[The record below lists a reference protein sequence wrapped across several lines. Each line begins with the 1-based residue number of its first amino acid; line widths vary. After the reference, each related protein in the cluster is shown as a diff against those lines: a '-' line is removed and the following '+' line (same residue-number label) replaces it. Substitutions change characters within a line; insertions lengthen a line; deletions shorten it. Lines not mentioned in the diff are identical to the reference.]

1 MLATDV
7 AAVAVGDGVAVAVPP
22 LLLTPNPLCRPFFGL
37 LAALL
42 LILLLILLLLA
53 VVVVVEG
60 QWLEL
65 CWDPVSVGWNTDG
78 YILKML
84 QIIKMGYIYNHQWAH

>member
-42 LILLLILLLLA
+42 LILLFILLLLA

-84 QIIKMGYIYNHQWAH
+84 QIIKNIDNFCTKYF